1 MTTINPA
8 IMIDGYKTGHKDQ
21 YPENTQEVY
30 SNFTPRNNKHF
41 KQWKIDNNV
50 VFFGLQYFIKDCL
63 IKEWNENFFNK
74 PKNEV
79 INDYRELLS
88 EYLASPQDT
97 YHLERLHDLG
107 YLPIVI
113 KAVDE
118 GTVAPIKTP
127 LITIKNTLPDYYW
140 LTNYLETILS
150 CYMWLPITSATTARQ
165 YKMLF
170 KHYADLTSDDEGFI
184 FYQGHDFSMRGMSS
198 PQSAIMSGMAH
209 LTSFTGTDTI
219 PAIQMIKKV
228 YGNNGDNFI
237 IGRSVPATE
246 HSVMCLGQKETEINT
261 FKRLI
266 NDVYPTGVVSIVS
279 DTWDYWKVITEYLPE
294 LKDNILSRDGT
305 VVIRPDSGNPID
317 IVCGTLPKIE
327 DFTNGIDKAESLDQ
341 AKKWFQET
349 LKDIV
354 DDERGH
360 GEQGQ
365 EEETGIFKYQDKYYK
380 MSIELEYDR
389 YDKQYYFIDN
399 TKILSC
405 EEYFLTNEEKGSIEL
420 LWETFGGTINSKGYK
435 VLNPKIRL
443 IYGDGITLDIANTI
457 LDLLKYKG
465 FSAEN
470 IIFGIGSYNYQYVT
484 RDTLGFAVKATS
496 GIVNNERISIFKD
509 PKTDNGLK
517 KSAKGLLK
525 LDNDFVLHEEVS
537 EQEEQTGLLTTVF
550 KNGVLIKETSFLE
563 IIEKITL

>member
-1 MTTINPA
+1 MTINPA
-8 IMIDGYKTGHKDQ
+8 LVIDGYKTGHKDQ

-41 KQWKIDNNV
+41 KSWNNDNKV
-50 VFFGLQYFIKDCL
+50 VFFGLQYFIKDFI
-63 IKEWNENFFNK
+63 IKEWNNNFFNR
-74 PKNEV
+74 PKHEV
-79 INDYRELLS
+79 IDEYQELLS
-88 EYLASPQDT
+88 EYLGSKQDT

-118 GTVAPIKTP
+118 GTVTPIKTP

-170 KHYADLTSDDEGFI
+170 KHFANETSDDEGFI

-209 LTSFTGTDTI
+209 LTSFTGTDTV
-219 PAIQMIKKV
+219 PAISMIKKV
-228 YGNNGDNFI
+228 YGGNPDNFI

-246 HSVMCLGQKETEINT
+246 HSVMCLGEKETEIDT

-279 DTWDYWKVITEYLPE
+279 DTWDYWKVITEYLPQ
-294 LKDNILSRDGT
+294 LKDNILNRDGT
-305 VVIRPDSGNPID
+305 VVIRPDSGDPVK
-317 IVCGTLPKIE
+317 IVCG
-327 DFTNGIDKAESLDQ
+327 DQ
-341 AKKWFQET
+341 YKHT
-349 LKDIV
+349 
-354 DDERGH
+354 H
-360 GEQGQ
+360 HEQV
-365 EEETGIFKYQDKYYK
+365 
-380 MSIELEYDR
+380 
-389 YDKQYYFIDN
+389 
-399 TKILSC
+399 
-405 EEYFLTNEEKGSIEL
+405 GSIQM
-420 LWETFGGTINSKGYK
+420 LWEIFGGTVNSKGYK
-435 VLNPKIRL
+435 VLNPQIRL
-443 IYGDGITLDIANTI
+443 IYGDGITLEVAEKI
-457 LDLLKYKG
+457 LEILKEKG
-465 FSAEN
+465 FSSEN
-470 IIFGIGSYNYQYVT
+470 IIFGIGSYSYQYVT

-496 GIVNNERISIFKD
+496 GVVNNQRVSIFKD

-517 KSAKGLLK
+517 KSAKGLLM
-525 LDNDFVLHEEVS
+525 LDSDFNLHEEVS
-537 EQEEQTGLLTTVF
+537 EQEEETGMLTTVF
-550 KNGVLIKETSFLE
+550 KNGELIKETSFLE

>member
-41 KQWKIDNNV
+41 KQWKVDNNV
-50 VFFGLQYFIKDCL
+50 VFFGLQYFIKDYL
-63 IKEWNENFFNK
+63 IKEWNDNFFSK

-79 INDYRELLS
+79 IDEYKELLS
-88 EYLASPQDT
+88 EYLGSTQDT

-118 GTVAPIKTP
+118 GTVAPIKIP

-246 HSVMCLGQKETEINT
+246 HSVMCLGQKETEIDT

-305 VVIRPDSGNPID
+305 VVIRPDSGDPVK
-317 IVCGTLPKIE
+317 IVCGDMYANTY
-327 DFTNGIDKAESLDQ
+327 
-341 AKKWFQET
+341 
-349 LKDIV
+349 
-354 DDERGH
+354 H
-360 GEQGQ
+360 EQ
-365 EEETGIFKYQDKYYK
+365 
-380 MSIELEYDR
+380 L
-389 YDKQYYFIDN
+389 
-399 TKILSC
+399 
-405 EEYFLTNEEKGSIEL
+405 GSIQM
-420 LWETFGGTINSKGYK
+420 LWKTFGGTINSKGYK

-443 IYGDGITLDIANTI
+443 IYGDGITLGIVNKI
-457 LDLLKYKG
+457 LNLLKQEG
-465 FSAEN
+465 FSSEN
-470 IIFGIGSYNYQYVT
+470 IIFGIGSYSYQYVT

-496 GIVNNERISIFKD
+496 GVVNGEKVSIFKD

-537 EQEEQTGLLTTVF
+537 EQEEETGLLTTVF
-550 KNGVLIKETSFLE
+550 KNGELIKETSFLE

>member
-41 KQWKIDNNV
+41 KSWNHDNNV
-50 VFFGLQYFIKDCL
+50 VFFGLQYFIKDFL
-63 IKEWNENFFNK
+63 LDQWNNNFFNK
-74 PKNEV
+74 PKYEV
-79 INDYRELLS
+79 INEYQELLS
-88 EYLASPQDT
+88 EYLGSTQDT
-97 YHLERLHDLG
+97 YHLTRLHDLG

-140 LTNYLETILS
+140 LTNYLETVLS

-170 KHYADLTSDDEGFI
+170 KHFADKTSDDEGFI

-198 PQSAIMSGMAH
+198 LQSAIMSGMAH
-209 LTSFTGTDTI
+209 LTSFNGTDTI
-219 PAIQMIKKV
+219 PAVQMIKKV
-228 YGNNGDNFI
+228 YGNNGDGFI

-246 HSVMCLGQKETEINT
+246 HSVMCLGQHETEIDT

-279 DTWDYWKVITEYLPE
+279 DTWDYWKVITEYLPQ
-294 LKDNILSRDGT
+294 LKDNILNRNGT

-317 IVCGTLPKIE
+317 IVCGNPYANNYHE
-327 DFTNGIDKAESLDQ
+327 N
-341 AKKWFQET
+341 
-349 LKDIV
+349 V
-354 DDERGH
+354 
-360 GEQGQ
+360 
-365 EEETGIFKYQDKYYK
+365 
-380 MSIELEYDR
+380 
-389 YDKQYYFIDN
+389 
-399 TKILSC
+399 
-405 EEYFLTNEEKGSIEL
+405 GSIQM
-420 LWETFGGTINSKGYK
+420 LWEIFGGTINSKGYK

-443 IYGDGITLDIANTI
+443 IYGDGITLEVAEKI
-457 LDLLKYKG
+457 LEILKEKG
-465 FSAEN
+465 FSSEN
-470 IIFGIGSYNYQYVT
+470 IIFGIGSYSYQYVT

-496 GIVNNERISIFKD
+496 GVVNNERINIFKD

-525 LDNDFVLHEEVS
+525 LDSDFTLHEEVS
-537 EQEEQTGLLTTVF
+537 EQEEETGLLTTVF
-550 KNGVLIKETSFLE
+550 KNGELVKETSFLE

>member
-1 MTTINPA
+1 MININPA
-8 IMIDGYKTGHKDQ
+8 IIIDGYKTGHKDQ

-41 KQWKIDNNV
+41 KSWNKDNNV
-50 VFFGLQYFIKDCL
+50 VFFGLQYFIKNYL

-79 INDYRELLS
+79 ISEYKELLS
-88 EYLASPQDT
+88 EYLGSTQDT

-118 GTVAPIKTP
+118 GTVAPIKIP

-140 LTNYLETILS
+140 LTNYLETVLS
-150 CYMWLPITSATTARQ
+150 CYMWFPITSATTARQ
-165 YKMLF
+165 YKILF
-170 KHYADLTSDDEGFI
+170 KHYADLTSDNEEFI
-184 FYQGHDFSMRGMSS
+184 LYQGHDFSMRGMSS

-228 YGNNGDNFI
+228 YGNNGDNFV

-246 HSVMCLGQKETEINT
+246 HSVMCLGQKETEIDT

-279 DTWDYWKVITEYLPE
+279 DTWDYWKVITKYLPE
-294 LKDNILSRDGT
+294 LKDNILTRDGT

-317 IVCGTLPKIE
+317 IVCGTSGYIT
-327 DFTNGIDKAESLDQ
+327 DYTNDDVKDLNEVQEWFKEYLSDEIDE
-341 AKKWFQET
+341 
-349 LKDIV
+349 
-354 DDERGH
+354 ERVHREH
-360 GEQGQ
+360 GEKK
-365 EEETGIFKYQDKYYK
+365 EGIFKYQNKYYK
-380 MSIELEYDR
+380 LSLKIEYSR
-389 YDKQYYFIDN
+389 HNKQYYYIEDI
-399 TKILSC
+399 KIKSC
-405 EEYFLTNEEKGSIEL
+405 EEYNLTCEQKGSIEL
-420 LWETFGGTINSKGYK
+420 LWEIFGGTINSKGYK

-443 IYGDGITLDIANTI
+443 IYGDGITLEVAKKI
-457 LDLLKYKG
+457 LEILKEKG
-465 FSAEN
+465 FSSEN
-470 IIFGIGSYNYQYVT
+470 IIFGIGSYTYQYVT

-496 GIVNNERISIFKD
+496 GVVNNERVSIFKD

-537 EQEEQTGLLTTVF
+537 EQEEETGLLTTVF
-550 KNGVLIKETSFLE
+550 KNGELIKETSFLE